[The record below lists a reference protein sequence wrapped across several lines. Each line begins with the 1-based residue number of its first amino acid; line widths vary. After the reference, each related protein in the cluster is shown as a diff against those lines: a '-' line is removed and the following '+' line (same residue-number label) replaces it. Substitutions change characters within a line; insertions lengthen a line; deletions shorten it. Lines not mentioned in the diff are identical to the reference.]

1 MDNTF
6 LKAVDF
12 TLHWEG
18 GASDDPDDPGGPTRF
33 GISQRQ
39 YPDLDIAALTREEA
53 VAIYHRDFWQKYAY
67 GRISSE
73 HIACRLFDLAVNVG
87 PFRAHC
93 MLQIALN
100 RSGVR
105 VNIDG
110 IIGPRTLW
118 AVNHHPVPGY
128 VSAELRLAAIR
139 YYVSL
144 ERDRYERGWIR
155 RVLANP
161 GGSP

>member
-1 MDNTF
+1 MTMNYSFF
-6 LKAVDF
+6 LDAGFLDQVQDRLERCLLCGSCAAACPSGVSALEIF
-12 TLHWEG
+12 LEARTVLADYRGLPLLE
-18 GASDDPDDPGGPTRF
+18 RLILR
-33 GISQRQ
+33 GI
-39 YPDLDIAALTREEA
+39 
-53 VAIYHRDFWQKYAY
+53 VAHP
-67 GRISSE
+67 
-73 HIACRLFDLAVNVG
+73 RLFDLAVNVG